1 MLTFTYDITLVA
13 AALCV
18 SMIAA
23 FTGLTLTQGLSALPH
38 TQRKVFVSMAALA
51 LGGGIWSTHFIAML
65 ALQLPVD
72 IGYDPLFTLASVM
85 FAVLLVGVAL
95 LLMHFSQR
103 NRRNIIISGV
113 LIGAGI
119 VSMHFVGMLGIR
131 GCIPQFEDMGKLV
144 SSLVAEAM
152 GVAAI
157 QISYGRRTQGS
168 IVFGT
173 IVFGLSVVLTHFA
186 AMYWTGF
193 ARLPQDIVIEPSIS
207 DGQLAMIVILAAFV
221 ICGAFLLSASTF
233 ALKGAAPANR
243 QFAPELSSLPAEMG
257 DQSVGLVLNTAIN
270 ESAGAMTGSGFSE
283 AAPAHPLI
291 EGFIPEGI
299 QVPYESD
306 NKTYFLK
313 PSEVSAVRAEGHYT
327 MLYAN
332 GDELFCPWSITT
344 AQSRLPE
351 KMFFHT
357 HRSYLVNVG
366 KIAAFERH
374 KDNGICVLNNEAIKN
389 IPVSR
394 SKVNAL
400 KDILGL

>member
-144 SSLVAEAM
+144 SSLVAVAM

-193 ARLPQDIVIEPSIS
+193 ARLPQAIFEAGQKGVSLQRYKGLGEMNAEQLWETTLDPDARTFLQVKINEASEADDLFSRLMGEEVEPR
-207 DGQLAMIVILAAFV
+207 
-221 ICGAFLLSASTF
+221 
-233 ALKGAAPANR
+233 R
-243 QFAPELSSLPAEMG
+243 QF
-257 DQSVGLVLNTAIN
+257 
-270 ESAGAMTGSGFSE
+270 
-283 AAPAHPLI
+283 
-291 EGFIPEGI
+291 I
-299 QVPYESD
+299 Q
-306 NKTYFLK
+306 T
-313 PSEVSAVRAEGHYT
+313 
-327 MLYAN
+327 
-332 GDELFCPWSITT
+332 
-344 AQSRLPE
+344 
-351 KMFFHT
+351 
-357 HRSYLVNVG
+357 
-366 KIAAFERH
+366 
-374 KDNGICVLNNEAIKN
+374 
-389 IPVSR
+389 
-394 SKVNAL
+394 NAL
-400 KDILGL
+400 NVANLDF

>member
-144 SSLVAEAM
+144 SSLVAVAM

-299 QVPYESD
+299 QEIG
-306 NKTYFLK
+306 
-313 PSEVSAVRAEGHYT
+313 RAS
-327 MLYAN
+327 
-332 GDELFCPWSITT
+332 C
-344 AQSRLPE
+344 R
-351 KMFFHT
+351 
-357 HRSYLVNVG
+357 
-366 KIAAFERH
+366 ER
-374 KDNGICVLNNEAIKN
+374 V
-389 IPVSR
+389 
-394 SKVNAL
+394 
-400 KDILGL
+400 